1 MATIDAP
8 FPRLALFAAL
18 FAMCCVASA
27 SPAIPSS
34 ATRLTS
40 CEARAIRHAEVMIAA
55 QMVNWEPVDARSVLI
70 WMGRSR
76 QAHLVH
82 LAKPLPGI
90 REAPIITLLDG
101 DGDGTISPCG
111 KDIVVLGEEDGRVS
125 DGAPRAAIVSV
136 QLLSTKRTAQL
147 DRGAQLPPLA
157 SART

>member
-8 FPRLALFAAL
+8 VSRLALFAAL

-27 SPAIPSS
+27 SPSS
-34 ATRLTS
+34 ATRLRS
-40 CEARAIRHAEVMIAA
+40 CEARAIRHEEVMIAA
-55 QMVNWEPVDARSVLI
+55 QMVNWEPVDDRSVLI
-70 WMGRSR
+70 WMGRSM
-76 QAHLVH
+76 QAHLVR
-82 LAKPLPGI
+82 LAKPLPGM

-111 KDIVVLGEEDGRVS
+111 QDIVVLGEEDGRAS
-125 DGAPRAAIVSV
+125 DSAPRATIVSV
-136 QLLSTKRTAQL
+136 QLLSAKRTAQL